1 MQKYLSVLCLLFFSK
16 VISAQSGGVSIQS
29 GLTYGFTNEKALTKS
44 GQAHY
49 GWMAGLD
56 ARLMGGDMY
65 FLIGGQYHK
74 TNLFSTSDANFFKTD
89 TDIIMMRLGLG
100 FTVYKIGYRSY
111 LRTKLLG
118 SINFVMDGPDPKPA
132 FPNSTAPADLNDS
145 YLGAVTGIGWTKGM
159 IDIDLDFQYGILNS
173 VFKQDKTNFNYLT
186 LMAGINF

>member
-1 MQKYLSVLCLLFFSK
+1 MQKYFRVLLLILFSNA
-16 VISAQSGGVSIQS
+16 VSAQSGGVSIQS
-29 GLTYGFTNEKALTKS
+29 GLTYGFSQEEALTKS

-65 FLIGGQYHK
+65 FLVGIQYHK
-74 TNLFSTSDANFFKTD
+74 TSLFSTSSANFFKTD
-89 TDIIMMRLGLG
+89 MDIIMVRLGLG
-100 FTVYKIGYRSY
+100 FTVYKLGYKSY

-132 FPNSTAPADLNDS
+132 FPNSVSPANLNDS

-173 VFKQDKTNFNYLT
+173 VFEQDKTNFNYLT